1 MVKERRKIN
10 KLRALSGQNA
20 AYGIIRNSI
29 YYQLLIPVRLT
40 PDNLNCRFG
49 DAPFVREQ
57 FNERFVGLPLFRHH
71 RDRSLE
77 DRLPGGVLR
86 PSLNGVPGCFG
97 RQPYIK
103 AQVLRFVFHA
113 RHCSMPAMTEAKNL
127 KRSIIAWCLYEAGS
141 SAFSTVIVTFIFSVY
156 FARYV
161 VGDEVRGSALWSYA
175 MGLSGVA
182 IALLSPVVGAL
193 ADHYGARKPFLSFFT
208 MVCLIPCAL
217 LYFAAPATI
226 YIPIALGL
234 LVVGNIGLETSLV
247 FFNAMLP
254 HIAPR
259 EKIGRISGWAWAVGY
274 VGGLLSLALALLVL
288 VGLGSMQPLLHL
300 AQDQHQNIRAV
311 GPLVA
316 LWYGFLAL
324 PLVLW
329 TGDIERSGLGWCAA
343 ARKGLVQLKETA
355 INVRSH
361 KNLLLFLI
369 ASALYRDG
377 LSTVFAV
384 GGLYAAGTFHMN
396 FTEILIFAIGL
407 NVTAGIGA
415 AGFAFADDRWGSKR
429 IIMTGIAGLLAA
441 GVIIL
446 FLHDKLTFILL
457 ALVLGFFVGPAQAG
471 SRTLAARLSPPDTVA
486 QTFGLFA
493 LTGKATAFMGPFM
506 FGLATDVFHS
516 QRAGMATIVLFWL
529 AGLAL
534 LTFVKEE
541 RK

>member
-1 MVKERRKIN
+1 
-10 KLRALSGQNA
+10 
-20 AYGIIRNSI
+20 
-29 YYQLLIPVRLT
+29 
-40 PDNLNCRFG
+40 
-49 DAPFVREQ
+49 
-57 FNERFVGLPLFRHH
+57 
-71 RDRSLE
+71 
-77 DRLPGGVLR
+77 
-86 PSLNGVPGCFG
+86 
-97 RQPYIK
+97 
-103 AQVLRFVFHA
+103 
-113 RHCSMPAMTEAKNL
+113 MPAMTEKKNSVT
-127 KRSIIAWCLYEAGS
+127 RSIAAWCLYEAGS

-161 VGDEVRGSALWSYA
+161 AGDQVRGSALWSYA
-175 MGLSGVA
+175 MGLSGVV
-182 IALLSPVVGAL
+182 IALVSPVMGAL

-208 MVCLIPCAL
+208 TVCLVPCSF
-217 LYFAAPATI
+217 LYFVAPDPVF
-226 YIPIALGL
+226 IPLALGL
-234 LVVGNIGLETSLV
+234 LIIGNVGLETSLV

-259 EKIGRISGWAWAVGY
+259 EKIGRISGWSWAVGY
-274 VGGLLSLALALLVL
+274 VGGLLSLALALLAL
-288 VGLGSMQPLLHL
+288 VGLGPLPPLLHL

-311 GPLVA
+311 APMVS

-329 TGDIERSGLGWCAA
+329 THDIERSGLDWRAA
-343 ARKGLVQLKETA
+343 ARQGLAQLKQTA
-355 INVRSH
+355 INVRGH

-377 LSTVFAV
+377 LATVFAV
-384 GGLYAAGTFHMN
+384 GGLYAAGTFNMN

-429 IIMTGIAGLLAA
+429 IIMTGIAGLLMA
-441 GVIIL
+441 GVTIL
-446 FLHDKLTFILL
+446 FLHDKHTFILL

-506 FGLATDVFHS
+506 FGLATDIFHS

-529 AGLAL
+529 AGLVL

-541 RK
+541 RA